1 MTPAEFKT
9 IRESLG
15 LSAQWLADAVHVDQ
29 RTVRRWED
37 GAIPLRADIVELL
50 TRLDEQMDTD
60 VATALEDWLTEH
72 STVLAIATATGRS
85 QAATNLDTSIRAD
98 LDELLDAL
106 PPEDWPVVEV
116 PRVDAD
122 VTGDHTKASPA
133 NSVPGLDRPLPAA
146 FHRATAIRL
155 RALVG
160 GRLRITYTTCP
171 EMKEAHFS

>member
-9 IRESLG
+9 LRESLG

-50 TRLDEQMDTD
+50 TRLDERMDAD
-60 VATALEDWLTEH
+60 VATALEDWLTGQG
-72 STVLAIATATGRS
+72 SGIAIDPAGRRPTTA
-85 QAATNLDTSIRAD
+85 AD
-98 LDELLDAL
+98 LAELLESL
-106 PPEDWPVVEV
+106 PTEAWPMVEV

-122 VTGDHTKASPA
+122 VITHTNASPE

-146 FHRATAIRL
+146 FHRATASRL
-155 RALVG
+155 RTLVG
-160 GRLRITYTTCP
+160 GRLHITYTTCP
-171 EMKEAHFS
+171 EMKEAQPL

>member
-50 TRLDEQMDTD
+50 TRLDAQMDAD
-60 VATALEDWLTEH
+60 VATALKDWLDDQSRVVAIDTAGH
-72 STVLAIATATGRS
+72 RLADTVAALDGLLKSRS
-85 QAATNLDTSIRAD
+85 
-98 LDELLDAL
+98 
-106 PPEDWPVVEV
+106 PEDWPVVEV

-122 VTGDHTKASPA
+122 VTADHTKASPES
-133 NSVPGLDRPLPAA
+133 SVPGLDRPLPAS

-155 RALVG
+155 RTLVG
-160 GRLRITYTTCP
+160 GRLRITYTACP
-171 EMKEAHFS
+171 EMKEAHSL

>member
-50 TRLDEQMDTD
+50 TRLDAQMDAD
-60 VATALEDWLTEH
+60 VATALKDWLDDQSPVVAIDTAGRRLAN
-72 STVLAIATATGRS
+72 TV
-85 QAATNLDTSIRAD
+85 AA
-98 LDELLDAL
+98 LDELLESL

-122 VTGDHTKASPA
+122 VTDDHATASPA
-133 NSVPGLDRPLPAA
+133 NSVPGLDRPLPAS
-146 FHRATAIRL
+146 FYRATAIRL
-155 RALVG
+155 RTLVG
-160 GRLRITYTTCP
+160 GRLHITYTTCP
-171 EMKEAHFS
+171 EMKEAHSV